1 MSRQIVLDT
10 ETTGLNVS
18 EGHRVIEIGA
28 VEIIDRRATGNH
40 YHQYFK
46 PDRSIEAGALAV
58 HGISEDFL
66 SDKPR
71 FEEVATPFMDF
82 IRDAQL
88 VIHNAPFDVGFL
100 DYEFSRIDPRISIA
114 TLSTVLDSL
123 ALARDLHPG
132 QRNSLDALCTRY
144 SVDNSARQLHGA
156 LLDAQILADVYL
168 VMTGGQVSMDLASS
182 TTPSQHNSRATSR
195 LSGKRLALPVVRASD
210 QERQAHEIR
219 LDAIDKASKGN
230 CLWRQIKRYPSDS
243 FAQNLEKDSAQLLKP
258 N

>member
-28 VEIIDRRATGNH
+28 VEIIDRRPTGNH

-46 PDRSIEAGALAV
+46 PDRSIEAGALEV

-66 SDKPR
+66 ADKPR
-71 FEEVATPFMDF
+71 FEEVAAQFMAF
-82 IRDAQL
+82 IRGAEL

-100 DYEFSRIDPRISIA
+100 NHEFSRIDPRVSISK
-114 TLSTVLDSL
+114 LCTVLDSL
-123 ALARDLHPG
+123 ALARELHPG

-168 VMTGGQVSMDLASS
+168 MMTGGQVSMDLASTGS
-182 TTPSQHNSRATSR
+182 ASQGRASSASHAR
-195 LSGKRLALPVVRASD
+195 GKGLALPVVRAS
-210 QERQAHEIR
+210 EEELRAHEAR
-219 LDAIDKASKGN
+219 CDAIDEASNGN
-230 CLWRQIKRYPSDS
+230 CLWRQIAHAAERADGVS
-243 FAQNLEKDSAQLLKP
+243 
-258 N
+258 